1 MTESRAMDVIHD
13 KMLALVGKAIENLVV
28 SEQTMVI
35 GSQSAL
41 RHAGLFNSGQRILLV
56 GEGDLSFAR
65 SLATSFGDGS
75 NITATTLDSLSFVLE
90 HYGNGYRNVQALQAL
105 GATVL
110 HEVDA
115 TRANLKLT
123 DVYVFNF
130 PHPGWLDE
138 PSRNRRGAR
147 FGDEK
152 CDRQIRRHRNL
163 LAGFFDNLQR
173 LLPRDSTAR
182 VYITTKVLGAVDD
195 SASHRDMWN
204 VPDVGRARGFSL
216 IEERSFSAS
225 TYPGYLNK
233 YGTYKRPDY
242 KLCIDESF
250 PMGDA
255 ATRVFGLKAQYS
267 DCGIRHFC

>member
-1 MTESRAMDVIHD
+1 MTESGAVGMIH
-13 KMLALVGKAIENLVV
+13 ALVEKAIENLVV
-28 SEQTMVI
+28 SEQAMVI
-35 GSQSAL
+35 GSQPAL

-75 NITATTLDSLSFVLE
+75 NITATTFNSISFVKK
-90 HYGNGYRNVQALQAL
+90 HFRDGSRNVQALKAL

-110 HEVDA
+110 HKVDA
-115 TRANLKLT
+115 TRANLEVT
-123 DVYVFNF
+123 EDVYVFNF

-152 CDRQIRRHRNL
+152 CDGQIQRHRDLLTGVFNNL
-163 LAGFFDNLQR
+163 RR
-173 LLPRDSTAR
+173 LLPRSSTAR

-195 SASHRDMWN
+195 SASHRDMLN
-204 VPDVGRARGFSL
+204 VPDVGRAGGFSL

-233 YGTYKRPDY
+233 YGVGKRPDY
-242 KLCIDESF
+242 KLLIDESF

-267 DCGIRHFC
+267 DCSTTCRHFC